1 MCTVGEDTVKA
12 HKKES
17 DSRRDDSYRNAVEIE
32 TLHSSVLQNPRTTK
46 GNEGE
51 EERRKAEG

>member
-1 MCTVGEDTVKA
+1 MWA

-17 DSRRDDSYRNAVEIE
+17 DSRRDDSYRNAVEIA